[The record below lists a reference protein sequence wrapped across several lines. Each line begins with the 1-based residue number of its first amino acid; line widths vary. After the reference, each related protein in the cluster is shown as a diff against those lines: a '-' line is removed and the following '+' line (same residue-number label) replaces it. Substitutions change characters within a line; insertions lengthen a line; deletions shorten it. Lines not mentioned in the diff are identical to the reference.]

1 VLLPLIVKMS
11 KEFKTEKEL
20 ESYLEAHPD
29 ADKSLHSVTEPDKG
43 GKSKKD
49 EGGKP
54 QGDKA
59 EKKQSLYERV
69 TKSTLKGNWDKSD
82 PIWDELA
89 DASPEAIDFIADS
102 DVRSETMAGSAGH
115 LREERDAGVAQAAKE
130 ATKGGVNLDAAGDAL
145 AKVKKGEK
153 PTDEEAEAIG
163 EGAASV
169 TQSAVNMGVA
179 KKGRGSYAKAL
190 LYRLYE
196 SFFEFIVDEL
206 SKLDGLQN
214 LSELTTKNPWFRKKF
229 NLMSPEEIRTQH
241 QKWDDTAE
249 KHGLESTDIDK
260 IQEAQSYL
268 RREIKGKPP
277 TEAWSLILERLQE
290 VHGDDKETMD
300 RFKEIDATDYHEIN
314 NILQGKEP
322 NKKHKPSH
330 ELRDE
335 LKKEQEQE
343 QEQQEKEKEQQEKE
357 QQAEAKAEAK
367 KRQEEATKQRDKLQR
382 RYKLTREDIEWI
394 SDIAKESEGEGE
406 SKGRGKGK
414 TKAKPKSDAQKMQEF
429 LAKAGPDTRDRMKG
443 LSPAEFMKILGAIM
457 DEEAATAAAKTAAAK
472 PSISF
477 TAEIYDM
484 VADLFEKGVS
494 DEQMSKMLAG
504 KKPAKKEAAIR
515 AATIR
520 LAYENPHLRKH
531 LLPLLTR

>member
-1 VLLPLIVKMS
+1 MAE
-11 KEFKTEKEL
+11 EFNTEKEL
-20 ESYLEAHPD
+20 ESYLEAHPA
-29 ADKSLHSVTEPDKG
+29 ADKSLHSVIEPDKG
-43 GKSKKD
+43 GKDKAD
-49 EGGKP
+49 EGKG
-54 QGDKA
+54 
-59 EKKQSLYERV
+59 EKKQGILDRLKSLFGGEGGL
-69 TKSTLKGNWDKSD
+69 SESD
-82 PIWDELA
+82 PILGELA

-130 ATKGGVNLDAAGDAL
+130 AAKGGVNLDAAGDAL

-169 TQSAVNMGVA
+169 TQSVVDMGVA

-206 SKLDGLQN
+206 SSLDGLNN

-229 NLMSPEEIRTQH
+229 NLMSPDEIRAQH
-241 QKWDDTAE
+241 QKWDDIAE

-260 IQEAQSYL
+260 IQEAQKYL

-277 TEAWSLILERLQE
+277 TEAWALIRKRLQE
-290 VHGDDKETMD
+290 VHGGDKGAMG
-300 RFKEIDATDYHEIN
+300 RFKEIEATDYHEIN
-314 NILQGKEP
+314 NVLQGEEP
-322 NKKHKPSH
+322 NKKHKPSS

-335 LKKEQEQE
+335 KKKEEE
-343 QEQQEKEKEQQEKE
+343 EKQQG
-357 QQAEAKAEAK
+357 QQAEAKAKAEQ
-367 KRQEEATKQRDKLQR
+367 RQEEASKQRDKLQR
-382 RYKLTREDIEWI
+382 RHKLTREDIEQI
-394 SDIAKESEGEGE
+394 SDIATGNGKSGIA
-406 SKGRGKGK
+406 KGIG
-414 TKAKPKSDAQKMQEF
+414 KSDAQKMQDF
-429 LAKAGPDTRDRMKG
+429 LAKAVPDTRDRMKG
-443 LSPAEFMKILGAIM
+443 LSPAEFMQILGAIV
-457 DEEAATAAAKTAAAK
+457 DEETATAAAKTAAAKTAAAK
-472 PSISF
+472 PSIAF

-484 VADLFEKGVS
+484 VADLFEKGIS